1 MQPPG
6 SPAKAWLMVT
16 LCAVMMGLNYADKG
30 ILGFAAQPIMRDF
43 KLSPVEFG
51 YLGSSFFLLF
61 AVSGIVLGF
70 LADRWPSKHVMTA
83 MAIGWALCLLPA
95 AGQSA
100 SWDFMAT
107 RILLGATQGPATGA
121 FKWFPQ
127 ENRAFSCRIGAP
139 RNHRSNLPVGPDA
152 DLDHPH
158 LRLAHGLSRT
168 GHRGCRY
175 GSNLDVARRGRSHC
189 RSHR

>member
-1 MQPPG
+1 
-6 SPAKAWLMVT
+6 MVT
-16 LCAVMMGLNYADKG
+16 LCAVMMGLNHADKG

-95 AGQSA
+95 AGQVGFVMSLA
-100 SWDFMAT
+100 TSGESGPHAANVLYVRDDFA
-107 RILLGATQGPATGA
+107 LLWVSDPISRHSR
-121 FKWFPQ
+121 
-127 ENRAFSCRIGAP
+127 E
-139 RNHRSNLPVGPDA
+139 NHRSRLHGDCCHSRSA
-152 DLDHPH
+152 DF
-158 LRLAHGLSRT
+158 RAGARYHGRFWSQHCTPIARSTLSASAAT
-168 GHRGCRY
+168 I
-175 GSNLDVARRGRSHC
+175 
-189 RSHR
+189 